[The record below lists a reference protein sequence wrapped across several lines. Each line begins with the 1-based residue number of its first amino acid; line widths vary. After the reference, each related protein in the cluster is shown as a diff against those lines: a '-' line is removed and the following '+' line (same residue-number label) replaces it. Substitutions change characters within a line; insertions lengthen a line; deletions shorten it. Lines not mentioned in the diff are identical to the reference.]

1 MAMPPLQPT
10 PPKSARERGIAVML
24 TAFLLVFTIPAV
36 GLALDAGVL
45 YLVRSKLS
53 SACDAAA
60 LATARNLNLGLTLED
75 QRANAIA
82 RGTAFFN
89 ANFPTG
95 YLGTSSVSPII
106 DIAQATLNT
115 LTVTASATGNANLYF
130 MRLLGNTAQLTSSE
144 GRASRRD
151 VNIILVL
158 DRSGSMGG
166 APCTAMINSSKTFAN
181 MFINGRDRMGMI
193 SYGASVFRAYPPTTD
208 FKNPS
213 SSILSAID
221 LVTCTGWTNT
231 PTAYWNAYQELV
243 AINQPLALNMI
254 VLFTDGV
261 PTSVTARYPIRTVA
275 DVRYGSWQNNLCAGG
290 PSGECTFPKSPCR
303 DDNNRA
309 PSDPQWG
316 TFAPKMGVVSGGGL
330 NVTTGDTPGLVEPVA
345 TGPSSGEPLIAA
357 AQRTDCAM
365 SGGSGRLREDAA
377 YIPAQD
383 VNGLNTSGYMDSGL
397 LRFPAT
403 HPYAGQ
409 IRVDSPNNIAR
420 VSMNLSDNAAAA
432 ARNHPD
438 LGIVTYAIGL
448 GSGVDHNLL
457 RRMSNDLASPIY
469 DSTKV
474 NGIYVHAPTTAQI
487 GAAYARIAS
496 EILRLAQ

>member
-1 MAMPPLQPT
+1 MAMPPLNTYNPHA
-10 PPKSARERGIAVML
+10 ARQRGIAVML

-36 GLALDAGVL
+36 GLAIDAGVL

-75 QRANAIA
+75 QQANAIA

-89 ANFPTG
+89 ANFPQG
-95 YLGTSSVSPII
+95 YMGTSDVTPTISIT
-106 DIAQATLNT
+106 QATLNT
-115 LTVTASATGNANLYF
+115 LTVTASATGSANLYF
-130 MRLLGNTAQLTSSE
+130 MRILGTTAQLASSE

-151 VNIILVL
+151 VNVILVL
-158 DRSGSMGG
+158 DRSGSMIG

-181 MFINGRDRMGMI
+181 LFVNGRDRMGMI
-193 SYGASVFRAYPPTTD
+193 TYGASVFRAYAPSTD
-208 FKNPS
+208 FKNPT
-213 SSILSAID
+213 SSIVSAID

-261 PTSVTARYPIRTVA
+261 PTSITARFPVRTA
-275 DVRYGSWQNNLCAGG
+275 SDVRYGSWFNNLCGG
-290 PSGECTFPKSPCR
+290 GTSGQCAFPKSPCR
-303 DDNNRA
+303 DDANRV
-309 PSDPQWG
+309 PTDPLWG
-316 TFAPKMGVVSGGGL
+316 TFAPKMGVVSGGSLGA
-330 NVTTGDTPGLVEPVA
+330 TTGDTPGLVDPAA
-345 TGPSSGEPLIAA
+345 TGPSSGEPLIGAS
-357 AQRTDCAM
+357 QRTDCAM
-365 SGGSGRLREDAA
+365 SVRAERVREDAA

-383 VNGLNTSGYMDSGL
+383 VNGVSTSGYMDSGL
-397 LRFPAT
+397 LRFT
-403 HPYAGQ
+403 GSHPYTGQ

-457 RRMSNDLASPIY
+457 RRMSNDLDSPIY
-469 DSTKV
+469 DSTRV

>member
-10 PPKSARERGIAVML
+10 TSNSARERGIAVML

-36 GLALDAGVL
+36 GLAIDAGVL

-95 YLGTSSVSPII
+95 YLGTSNVSPII
-106 DIAQATLNT
+106 NIAQTTLNT

-208 FKNPS
+208 FKNPG

-275 DVRYGSWQNNLCAGG
+275 DVRYGSWHNNLCGGG

-303 DDNNRA
+303 DDNNRV
-309 PSDPQWG
+309 PSDPLWG

-330 NVTTGDTPGLVEPVA
+330 NLTTGDTPGLVDPVA

-365 SGGSGRLREDAA
+365 SVRAERLREDAA

-383 VNGLNTSGYMDSGL
+383 VNGLNTTGYMDSGL

-432 ARNHPD
+432 ARNHPN

-457 RRMSNDLASPIY
+457 RRMSNDLVSPIY
-469 DSTKV
+469 DNSKV

>member
-10 PPKSARERGIAVML
+10 TPKSARERGIAVML

-36 GLALDAGVL
+36 GLAIDAGVL

-89 ANFPTG
+89 ANFPAG
-95 YLGTSSVSPII
+95 YLGTSNVTPII
-106 DIAQATLNT
+106 NIAQTTLNT

-166 APCTAMINSSKTFAN
+166 APCAAMINSSKTFAN

-330 NVTTGDTPGLVEPVA
+330 NVTTGDTPGLVDPVA
-345 TGPSSGEPLIAA
+345 TGPSSGEPLIAV